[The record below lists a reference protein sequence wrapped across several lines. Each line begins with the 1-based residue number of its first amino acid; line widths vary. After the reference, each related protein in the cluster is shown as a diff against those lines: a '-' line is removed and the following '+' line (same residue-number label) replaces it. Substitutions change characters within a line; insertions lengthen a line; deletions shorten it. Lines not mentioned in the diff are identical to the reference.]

1 MRKGLNQWSVPVG
14 TSISDLVSM
23 AAYSRFNGVEL
34 LYREGGELGPGV
46 PLAKAREIAR
56 QAEDQGLD
64 IIGFASGTLLN
75 KYSLMH
81 GSKEEKARARGVV
94 RHMFETAKAL
104 GAGAILCVPGR
115 VDEENR
121 YDQVYERVR
130 AFLPAL
136 VPYAEEYQVFVCLE
150 NVWNLFLLSPL
161 EFRALIDRIDSEWVG
176 AYFDVG
182 NILPFGYPDQWIWI
196 LGERI
201 KRIHVKDVRK
211 GVAGVDAILAP
222 GEGDVDWP
230 AVMQAL
236 RDVGYDGYLTVEVP
250 PRKHL
255 PQSFVSALS
264 TLLDG
269 ILALS

>member
-1 MRKGLNQWSVPVG
+1 MKKGLNQWSVPVG
-14 TSISDLVSM
+14 TPIGDLVSM
-23 AAYSRFNGVEL
+23 AASNGFDGVEL
-34 LYREGGELGPGV
+34 LYREDGQLGPGV

-56 QAEDQGLD
+56 QAGDQGLD

-75 KYSLMH
+75 KYSLAH
-81 GSKEEKARARGVV
+81 GSKEERARARDVV

-104 GAGAILCVPGR
+104 GAGSILCVPGR
-115 VDEENR
+115 VDAENR
-121 YDQVYERVR
+121 YDQAYEKVCQ
-130 AFLPAL
+130 FLPAL
-136 VPYAEEYQVFVCLE
+136 VPYAKEYQVPVCLE

-161 EFRALIDRIDSEWVG
+161 EFRALIDQIGSEWIG

-182 NILPFGYPDQWIWI
+182 NILPFGYPDQWIRI

-201 KRIHVKDVRK
+201 RRIHVKDVRK
-211 GVAGVDAILAP
+211 GVAGIDAILAP

-236 RDVGYDGYLTVEVP
+236 MDVGYDGYLTVEVP

-255 PQSFVSALS
+255 PQTFVRALS
-264 TLLDG
+264 IMLDG
-269 ILALS
+269 ILGLQ